1 MLTGFVQ
8 LKFFS
13 IYFTITEVKNI
24 IFNTEDFTILSS
36 QGFFINALRLI
47 KYFNY
52 LTTEGFMDILTTPCK
67 KYTSLFYS

>member
-36 QGFFINALRLI
+36 QGFLLMHFVLSNTLI
-47 KYFNY
+47 
-52 LTTEGFMDILTTPCK
+52 T
-67 KYTSLFYS
+67 